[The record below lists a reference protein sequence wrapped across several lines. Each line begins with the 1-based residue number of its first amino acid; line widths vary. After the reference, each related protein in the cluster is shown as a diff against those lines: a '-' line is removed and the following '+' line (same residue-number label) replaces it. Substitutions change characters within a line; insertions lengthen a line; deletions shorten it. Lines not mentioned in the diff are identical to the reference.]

1 MSRFDLAYNIG
12 ENLTPDE
19 IQKIDL
25 KDNELKIK
33 DTTEELPDLL
43 VKDYEAAKK
52 YINYMNRPTDEQ
64 KITTLINDIRSILE
78 KLNDLNQSLIHPEK
92 IEIGEDEDGEPIYTT
107 PLKEKLFYTGYLTTV
122 NRYNKDINDKL
133 KEVKRKLLDK

>member
-12 ENLTPDE
+12 ENLTPEE

-64 KITTLINDIRSILE
+64 KITTLIQDIRSILE

-92 IEIGEDEDGEPIYTT
+92 IEIGENEDGEPIYTT

-122 NRYNKDINDKL
+122 NIYNKDINNKL
-133 KEVKRKLLDK
+133 KELKRKLLDK

>member
-12 ENLTPDE
+12 ENLTPEE

-64 KITTLINDIRSILE
+64 KITTLIQDIRNILE

-133 KEVKRKLLDK
+133 TELKRKLLDK